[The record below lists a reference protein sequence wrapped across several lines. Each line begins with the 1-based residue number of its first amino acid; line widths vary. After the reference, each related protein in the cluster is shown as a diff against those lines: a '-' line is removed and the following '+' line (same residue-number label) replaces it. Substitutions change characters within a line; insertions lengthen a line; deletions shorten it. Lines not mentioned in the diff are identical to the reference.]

1 MITFSPDRMKFTLCE
16 ENFCLIL
23 YARLDAMGHYV
34 CDCVKNSHKL
44 AITGDTEDSFN
55 WIFNGSL
62 FLPPKASHSIAEKF
76 ISVK

>member
-1 MITFSPDRMKFTLCE
+1 
-16 ENFCLIL
+16 
-23 YARLDAMGHYV
+23 MGHYV